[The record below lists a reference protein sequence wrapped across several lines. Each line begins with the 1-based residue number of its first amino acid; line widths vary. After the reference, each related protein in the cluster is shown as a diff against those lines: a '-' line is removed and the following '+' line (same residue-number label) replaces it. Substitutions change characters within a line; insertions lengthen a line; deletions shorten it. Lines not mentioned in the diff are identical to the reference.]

1 MPGKPGLRAIRGP
14 SFLLGAALAALVPLS
29 ASAVSVSPLDCAG
42 PNACRIRFIYT
53 VVFWLGMFVLV
64 VVGGLIVFAAIRF
77 RRRDETEPAQ
87 IHGHGPTEIAWTV
100 GPFLILIF
108 LFGLSFANMS
118 YVKNGP
124 QADMTIKVV
133 GLQFSWQYIYPDG
146 KVILNDNAKDPQAGL
161 RVPVGQVI
169 KLEVTSRDVLHS
181 YWIPQLAGQTYAI
194 PNQINNGWFKADKP
208 GTYLG
213 QCNELCGIGHP
224 TMQAKV
230 IAMPKAEF
238 DTWYAAE
245 QKARAAQALRGFA
258 EAA

>member
-1 MPGKPGLRAIRGP
+1 MPGKPGLGALRGP
-14 SFLLGAALAALVPLS
+14 AFLLGAALAALVPLS
-29 ASAVSVSPLDCAG
+29 ASAASVSPLDCAG

-64 VVGGLIVFAAIRF
+64 VVGGLIVYAAIRF

-87 IHGHGPTEIAWTV
+87 IHGHGPLEVAWTV

-118 YVKNGP
+118 YVKDGP
-124 QADMTIKVV
+124 QAGMTIKVV
-133 GLQFSWQYIYPDG
+133 GQQFAWQYIYPDG
-146 KVILNDNAKDPQAGL
+146 KVMQGDPGNGL
-161 RVPVGQVI
+161 RVPVGEVI
-169 KLEVTSRDVLHS
+169 KLEVTSKDVLHS
-181 YWIPQLAGQTYAI
+181 YWIPRLAGQTYAI
-194 PNQINNGWFKADKP
+194 PNQVNHGWFKADKP

-213 QCNELCGIGHP
+213 QCNELCGIGHRE
-224 TMQAKV
+224 MQAKV